1 MTNTKS
7 FSICVIVSNEKE
19 FLFTNQGE
27 IFLRDKR
34 TRCIAEE
41 GKLFLLSKVLD
52 SASLHM
58 NIVRMGSFLISGN
71 YQVPIKW
78 AELSLL
84 KSNILKGLS
93 DLKLEESNIPH
104 YYEQTSGTHN

>member
-1 MTNTKS
+1 MKKS
-7 FSICVIVSNEKE
+7 SYSQIKVKFSKGTREQDVLLKKE
-19 FLFTNQGE
+19 SSF
-27 IFLRDKR
+27 
-34 TRCIAEE
+34 
-41 GKLFLLSKVLD
+41 LSKVLD

-58 NIVRMGSFLISGN
+58 NIVRMGSFLISGD

-84 KSNILKGLS
+84 KSNILKGLL